1 MKLLNTMN
9 LLKTVLSLKYKTM
22 SFHCLK
28 CKTTTENINPRV
40 LKTKNEKAMII
51 SKCAI
56 CGSKKSKVIKK
67 QEASG
72 ILSNLGLKT

>member
-1 MKLLNTMN
+1 MN

-56 CGSKKSKVIKK
+56 SGSKKSKVIRK